1 MRVLHVDF
9 ETTDLY
15 LKGEPSDHPGQPHAC
30 SVCAILDDDDGNM
43 VQSFYTLIRVPKGT
57 VWAPKAF
64 EANGLTEQR
73 CAAGMPLGLTMMTL
87 MSMAVRADAFC
98 AFSAYFD
105 LKFVKICCAKIGG
118 EKGEETRAKFESLQR
133 MCTMETSARF
143 LKGEGQRFIK
153 LTLAH
158 EQIMGRPFEGAHN
171 ALYDNLAQR
180 AIYQRLLEKG
190 VTDFS
195 DTKVLKPEYAARRS
209 AAPAPAAA
217 DDIPLAPAK
226 KKSSK
231 LAPI

>member
-15 LKGEPSDHPGQPHAC
+15 LKGEPSDHPKQPDAC
-30 SVCAILDDDDGNM
+30 SVSAILDDDQGNM
-43 VQSFYTLIRVPKGT
+43 VQSFYTLIQVPKGT

-64 EANGLTEQR
+64 EANGLTEER
-73 CAAGMPLGLTMMTL
+73 CAAGMPLTVTMSML

-105 LKFVKICCAKIGG
+105 LKFMKICCAKIGMAG
-118 EKGEETRAKFESLQR
+118 EVMRAKFENLQR

-171 ALYDNLAQR
+171 ALYDSLAQR

-195 DTKVLKPEYAARRS
+195 DTKVLKPEYQARRS
-209 AAPAPAAA
+209 AAPAPAADPEPVLGA
-217 DDIPLAPAK
+217 AK
-226 KKSSK
+226 KKPK
-231 LAPI
+231 ALAG